1 MTHSKNKAVRVTPQ
15 TDKKTLSPA
24 QKKFNSLTKKID
36 QQKKLLIEWKETI
49 PLYQQKVETEY
60 DPLDTTLNEYRAEM
74 VRLFDQHYDNPLFK
88 KTDKTKIKHLICD
101 ISENLIAE
109 FGMDELK
116 PLFNKYSEED
126 YDVMNQ
132 GADAAIGD
140 LMKGMVE
147 NIFKVKLEDDVDI
160 SSPEKFQAHL
170 KEKLLELEEN
180 QASTPV
186 QERKKTKKQLEKEA
200 RQHEEEEMASK
211 SVREVYRKLVA
222 ELHPDREPDEQE
234 RQRKTEL
241 MQRVNTA
248 YGKKDL
254 LQLLELQLEIEQ
266 IDPEHLSNIADNRL
280 KYFNKILNEQL
291 AELEREN
298 GQIEYMFKMDLN
310 EPIFISLSPQRLML
324 QVSRDIQTLKET
336 IVAAQKELTEFQNPA
351 AFKAWLKS
359 YKIPK
364 NTDFDDFDELFF
376 GGMPF

>member
-1 MTHSKNKAVRVTPQ
+1 
-15 TDKKTLSPA
+15 
-24 QKKFNSLTKKID
+24 
-36 QQKKLLIEWKETI
+36 
-49 PLYQQKVETEY
+49 
-60 DPLDTTLNEYRAEM
+60 
-74 VRLFDQHYDNPLFK
+74 
-88 KTDKTKIKHLICD
+88 
-101 ISENLIAE
+101 
-109 FGMDELK
+109 MDELK

-132 GADAAIGD
+132 GTEAAIGD
-140 LMKGMVE
+140 LMKGIAE
-147 NIFKVKLEDDVDI
+147 NIFKVKLEEDVDI

-170 KEKLLELEEN
+170 TEKLLEREEN
-180 QASTPV
+180 KASTPV
-186 QERKKTKKQLEKEA
+186 QERKKNKKQLEKEA
-200 RQHEEEEMASK
+200 RLQEEKDLASK

-310 EPIFISLSPQRLML
+310 EPFFASLSPKQLML
-324 QVSRDIQTLKET
+324 IVSSDIQTLKET